1 MDGIAVGIWLW
12 VVEFHEVP
20 LKRVGDGL
28 CCFAW
33 YFQARWIV
41 LDRLCCSAV
50 LVKWGSLG
58 TRTWECWEGMWAF
71 VTLIICPFPI
81 LATWAQL
88 CSSFSNSF
96 ECLIKTSRLSPI
108 LSCQLGYS
116 YSVRAVRV
124 TSQLIRTV
132 GLRRKAKTHICQSPW
147 FCCFSFLS
155 IAQCAFK
162 CQGSRL
168 GSVTLVF
175 RLWRKMRRA
184 KRKSNR
190 RKEKKERTQ
199 LDMQNTIRLAGHHWT
214 CIIPLDT
221 QNSIR
226 DAGRYQTC
234 RSSVDLQI
242 TIGYAE
248 HHQIFRP
255 PLDMQDTIR
264 HADWV
269 SKLL

>member
-1 MDGIAVGIWLW
+1 M
-12 VVEFHEVP
+12 
-20 LKRVGDGL
+20 
-28 CCFAW
+28 
-33 YFQARWIV
+33 
-41 LDRLCCSAV
+41 
-50 LVKWGSLG
+50 
-58 TRTWECWEGMWAF
+58 
-71 VTLIICPFPI
+71 
-81 LATWAQL
+81 
-88 CSSFSNSF
+88 
-96 ECLIKTSRLSPI
+96 
-108 LSCQLGYS
+108 
-116 YSVRAVRV
+116 SVRLFLQCQ
-124 TSQLIRTV
+124 SSEGYLHLIRTV

-155 IAQCAFK
+155 IVQCAFK

-184 KRKSNR
+184 KRKCNR

-214 CIIPLDT
+214 CRIPLDT

-226 DAGRYQTC
+226 YAGCYQTC

-264 HADWV
+264 HADRV
-269 SKLL
+269 SKLLWSCSPSVSSIVNWLVITWRCLSFLTCHLDCESTMF